1 MMEFLVTNNLNVYFL
16 NVLLMNYF
24 DRLIVNQDNLLKFDI
39 NVVQLQI
46 HVQRRAKE
54 MKLKLNQD
62 FQLTIHQ
69 QFHSMNV

>member
-16 NVLLMNYF
+16 NVLLMNHF
-24 DRLIVNQDNLLKFDI
+24 DRLIVNQDKLLKFDI

-62 FQLTIHQ
+62 FQLNIHQ